1 MEPLDPE
8 RLEEVSR
15 ATIAALDAMSEAAQ
29 RLAAKEV
36 EGTSPDKRVTVRVDA
51 TGRIIQLRLRGGV
64 LQRYDSTALS
74 ELVTRTIRDTQVKA
88 KEAYERAVEALV
100 PPEVADSER
109 ELERI
114 HRE

>member
-1 MEPLDPE
+1 MEPLDPD
-8 RLEEVSR
+8 RLEEISHAAV
-15 ATIAALDAMSEAAQ
+15 AALDAMSEAAQ

-36 EGTSPDKRVTVRVDA
+36 DGTSPDKRVMVRVNA
-51 TGRIIQLRLRGGV
+51 TGRIIQLRLRDGV

-100 PPEVADSER
+100 PPEVAESEQ

-114 HRE
+114 RRE